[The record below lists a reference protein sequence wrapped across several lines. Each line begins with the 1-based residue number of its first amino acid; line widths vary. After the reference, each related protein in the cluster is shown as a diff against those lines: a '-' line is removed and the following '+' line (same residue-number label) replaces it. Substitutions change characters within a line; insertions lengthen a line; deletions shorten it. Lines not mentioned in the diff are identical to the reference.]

1 MMVKREEIKTIK
13 INFYDTDFIRVFDW
27 IGKICLF
34 TILEDTNVCWGK
46 LLEDTVDIEDFVHSL
61 LPTAIEFIQYK
72 EDKYSEFVRYEE
84 ISKDELVRLVKEFTP
99 LEFVYNDIDDSS
111 NGESVV
117 IDILNKTSYIR

>member
-1 MMVKREEIKTIK
+1 MKREEMKTIQ

-46 LLEDTVDIEDFVHSL
+46 LLEDTIDIEDFVHSL

-72 EDKYSEFVRYEE
+72 EDKYSEFVSYEE
-84 ISKDELVRLVKEFTP
+84 ILKDELTRLVKEFTP
-99 LEFVYNDIDDSS
+99 LEFVYNEIDDSS
-111 NGESVV
+111 DGESVV

>member
-1 MMVKREEIKTIK
+1 MKREEIKTIK
-13 INFYDTDFIRVFDW
+13 INFYDTDFVRVFDW

-84 ISKDELVRLVKEFTP
+84 ISKDELTRLVKEFAP
-99 LEFVYNDIDDSS
+99 LEFLYNEIDDSS
-111 NGESVV
+111 DGESVV
-117 IDILNKTSYIR
+117 IDILNKTAYIK